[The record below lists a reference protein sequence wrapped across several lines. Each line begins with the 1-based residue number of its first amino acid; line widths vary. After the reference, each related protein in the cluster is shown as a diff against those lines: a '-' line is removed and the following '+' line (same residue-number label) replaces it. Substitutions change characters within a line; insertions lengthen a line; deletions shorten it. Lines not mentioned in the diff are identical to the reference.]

1 MQNPRIKQKIVLI
14 AILLLA
20 FYRCSQNPANSK
32 TKAIIQDISPSEAYQ
47 LVQENLD
54 NDDFIIIDVRTPSE
68 YKEGHIKNAINI
80 NYYDD
85 DFQAKLSGLNK
96 SKTYLIYCRSSSRSG
111 NTLTIMEEIGFQRVY
126 NLASGITGWEAE
138 GYQTVGGN

>member
-1 MQNPRIKQKIVLI
+1 MQYPRIKQKIVLI
-14 AILLLA
+14 AIVLLA
-20 FYRCSQNPANSK
+20 FYSCSQNPANSK
-32 TKAIIQDISPSEAYQ
+32 TKAIIKDISPSEAYQ
-47 LVQENLD
+47 LVQENAE

-85 DFQAKLSGLNK
+85 NFQSKLSKRNK
-96 SKTYLIYCRSSSRSG
+96 SKTYLIYCKMGGRSG
-111 NTLTIMEEIGFQRVY
+111 NALAIMEEIGFQRVY
-126 NLASGITGWEAE
+126 NLSSGIAGWAAE